1 MFTTRTAFGI
11 VSALLLTVAGA
22 SACSSSAESD
32 TAFATRSVTHE
43 LGTVEVP
50 ASPQRILALDEY
62 AGLSALALGVKPT
75 VVYSTLR
82 SDVAKSIL
90 REQGVEVLD
99 KPTFF
104 ANPAVEEIA
113 SVEPDEILMSNAGP
127 LPSLFAQINAVAPTL
142 VLPYSAPWRDVLE
155 QAGAQLDRGSEATA
169 MIGKLESGLEDVK
182 SAAAGQSLAI
192 LLGYSGNLFTVPPTT
207 PISTLVT
214 EAGFT
219 RPASEINAANNQDT
233 GTISPV
239 SPELLPEHA
248 AQTVA
253 VLSGQQY
260 DASIVRNTPLFDNLT
275 PDPAHALDVSGDLW
289 FGSHPF
295 AIYWIIQDLDGIA
308 HGKGQN
314 SIGTLDSADARWAA
328 FSAL

>member
-1 MFTTRTAFGI
+1 MCSNTLGHSSIEQRSYRHDRKAGI
-11 VSALLLTVAGA
+11 
-22 SACSSSAESD
+22 
-32 TAFATRSVTHE
+32 R
-43 LGTVEVP
+43 
-50 ASPQRILALDEY
+50 
-62 AGLSALALGVKPT
+62 
-75 VVYSTLR
+75 
-82 SDVAKSIL
+82 
-90 REQGVEVLD
+90 
-99 KPTFF
+99 
-104 ANPAVEEIA
+104 
-113 SVEPDEILMSNAGP
+113 
-127 LPSLFAQINAVAPTL
+127 
-142 VLPYSAPWRDVLE
+142 LE
-155 QAGAQLDRGSEATA
+155 G
-169 MIGKLESGLEDVK
+169 VK

-219 RPASEINAANNQDT
+219 RPASEVNATNNQDT
-233 GTISPV
+233 GMISPV

>member
-32 TAFATRSVTHE
+32 TASATRSVTHE

-169 MIGKLESGLEDVK
+169 MIGKLESGLEGVK

-192 LLGYSGNLFTVPPTT
+192 LLGYSGKANERRTIPARSSRTALSDIQKNRELWLFPP
-207 PISTLVT
+207 LG
-214 EAGFT
+214 AYL
-219 RPASEINAANNQDT
+219 PASSTMSSFSFSGICERYFLVLLLVQMHSNTVFFILR
-233 GTISPV
+233 SPFFFLV
-239 SPELLPEHA
+239 P
-248 AQTVA
+248 
-253 VLSGQQY
+253 
-260 DASIVRNTPLFDNLT
+260 I
-275 PDPAHALDVSGDLW
+275 
-289 FGSHPF
+289 
-295 AIYWIIQDLDGIA
+295 
-308 HGKGQN
+308 
-314 SIGTLDSADARWAA
+314 
-328 FSAL
+328 FS